1 MQNHEEPDAE
11 PGAACRTPFCKK
23 IGGTADF
30 EVNFL
35 APEEETD
42 GLFLSYTVVQGTP
55 SVCDA
60 LAKSRNEFSQAPQS
74 HKVVLRR
81 LPLKQE
87 PKLNLQYHKC
97 RVIKNKYLI
106 RCLQTS
112 SLEILLLIWSKY
124 IEIPYQV
131 SRVSFEHSNQD
142 NPLSGD

>member
-87 PKLNLQYHKC
+87 PKLNLLYVFFGPRASCSCPGKNSGRQLAG
-97 RVIKNKYLI
+97 RLNEVIFVEMLEP
-106 RCLQTS
+106 TS
-112 SLEILLLIWSKY
+112 
-124 IEIPYQV
+124 
-131 SRVSFEHSNQD
+131 
-142 NPLSGD
+142 

>member
-11 PGAACRTPFCKK
+11 PGAACRTPFCKN
-23 IGGTADF
+23 F

-87 PKLNLQYHKC
+87 PKLNLQ
-97 RVIKNKYLI
+97 
-106 RCLQTS
+106 
-112 SLEILLLIWSKY
+112 
-124 IEIPYQV
+124 
-131 SRVSFEHSNQD
+131 
-142 NPLSGD
+142 